1 MWFLWF
7 LPSVV
12 LGQES
17 VQLVQEN
24 EYSSSIEISEGD
36 DKNLGDFRIEISD
49 GLTGTNPELWSWDMG
64 GVDLFRLPDVP
75 FEDESNDFISD
86 ALIGPVWNSD
96 IGHLGQ
102 DQTAI
107 LRKNGGGQDW
117 ISLGQKSRSQESV
130 TILEGNSRGISWTLS
145 SQPSAD
151 VTVTITGY
159 ENTDLSVSPN
169 QLIFTDQNWNIAQEV
184 TLTANQDSDA
194 TPDPVI
200 SLSFTNSGGDTKSK
214 ELTVTIL
221 DDEIPWEFAPRTVR
235 EGSNVSLIVELLPY
249 LAPPSG
255 DVTFTISGHQ
265 GTNVVPNS
273 QVLTFSIHDWQEP
286 QILTI
291 TTQLDLDN
299 LDEEVTLTFTASGG
313 GYDGLKYI
321 AEITIYDRPPYE
333 EYVPEGESILSK
345 IYLIYVGSPRNP
357 SIDITVTWS
366 GFEGTDLTLGQ
377 AVHMVT
383 SKQWSRCRTP
393 DGLGYCTPTV
403 QTEII
408 AAHDPDDVDDSVDLT
423 IAVTD
428 APPGS
433 PILGVKQR
441 ITVTIGDDDD
451 PGLIVD
457 PSALTIK
464 EGDPVGG
471 TFEVQL
477 SEAPLGDFGNND
489 VTVSILARRQTP
501 LRANKT
507 RLTFTASDWNKPQ
520 QVKLTVQ
527 DDDFLNDYVSEVI
540 FLEASGGGYDLER
553 GRVSVTIID
562 DDEPKLEI
570 TPTTITLEEGGPR
583 KILDVRL
590 AAQTSGEVTVTI
602 SEFGD
607 EALSH
612 GPDNPFKFPRFEYR
626 SLPVWVR
633 AAEDSDTD
641 NETEILILTASGGG
655 YDGVTGQVT
664 VEVND
669 NDLAGASLVL
679 APAEIFVEEGS
690 SEKFDVS
697 LSTELTGEV
706 TVTIPNFTNSAL
718 SSYPATLTFNASN
731 HNIPQP
737 VTVSAA
743 KDLNAEN
750 EEETLILTASG
761 GGYNGVEGEVTVK
774 VNDND
779 QASLV
784 LGPAVSVEEGSSSD
798 FTVSLSMPPTDE
810 VTVTIPAFKNP
821 DLSWSSEPLI
831 FNASNYNSPQSVTV
845 TAARDDNTRNETE
858 ILTLTANGG
867 GYDEV
872 KGDIEVTVLDE
883 GAVSVTLLATPVRV
897 KEGAAVT
904 LTAELSRALA
914 TTTVTIPLIYEETG
928 EAPATEGLD
937 YTGPAS
943 ITIPAEKIKASET
956 ISIVNDETAENNET
970 FRVALGTLPSEV
982 EPGSPRSHVIT
993 IEDDDDPPPVQATLS
1008 VAPNPVNEG
1017 DPVTVTA
1024 TLAKP
1029 LDEKVTIPVI
1039 CTSLVTTSD
1048 EDYTCP
1054 PSITINARAPS
1065 GHAMLTTHV
1074 DEDADMEQVSVALG
1088 THRMIESGG
1097 SIILT
1102 ILDPPLPPSPAE
1114 VHLSVS
1120 PREVTEGDPV
1130 TVTATL
1136 AKPLDETV
1144 AIPIECSPRETEDY
1158 LCPAEIPIRAGQRSG
1173 SVRIE
1178 IRDDE
1183 IAEHAETFTVAI
1195 GAALPQGLNVGDP
1208 SSQKVTILDND
1219 AAGIVFSQHPPLPV
1233 VEGADADYTV
1243 SLSSE
1248 PRSSVTLA
1256 LTEGTERITW
1266 TPPVLTFT
1274 SSDWNS
1280 PQGVTVMAPLDD
1292 DATEEDVILTHF
1304 ASSLDAFYDGLR
1316 EYLPVT
1322 VLDTGVENLVIHPP
1336 KLPVPEGADDAF
1348 TVALSTKPLSSVTVV
1363 MSAFTNPELT
1373 RDPEELIFTPSTWA
1387 TPQRVRVLA
1396 ETDDDAEQDPVET
1409 LTLTALGGGYTGIF
1423 GKVQVTIEET
1433 DLKGIQLNP
1442 ASLEITEGGPVGTY
1456 TVELT
1461 SAPTSEVEVTLR
1473 GDAAKATLTP
1483 MSLRFHSSNWKV
1495 PQTVRVEAVQD
1506 RDLDDETLTVFHTAS
1521 GGGYDGER
1529 AELPLRITDQMPVT
1543 ISIYDAQGQE
1553 RAGRVDLRVELN
1565 RSTEIPITVGYET
1578 VAGTATSGEDYVR
1591 SRGLVIFDPGSRTG
1605 QIQIELIPDEIAEQE
1620 EQFTVRLANARP
1632 AGQVSIARPEGQVT
1646 IFDAARA
1653 LAVRID
1659 DAVMRGERVQFAVQ
1673 LSAPSATSVRVH
1685 YRTED
1690 QTARAGEDYHASI
1703 GVLTFAPGEWEQTI
1717 EVDLVPGRAPWQG
1730 KTFGMRLEHTT
1741 EGTIEK
1747 AMAVA
1752 MIQEESPSPEVEVMR
1767 AHAVRFVRT
1776 STIQVV
1782 EGLRSR
1788 PTSSSCR
1795 AAERMGLVQLWGARS
1810 RWRPSLGELLA
1821 GCRVVQEQGV
1831 DRGWLSVWGQ
1841 GAFTRFHG
1849 REEAL
1854 NLRGEVTTAMLGTD
1868 YRWPSGWRTGLLVTH
1883 SLGEGSYRR
1892 LAESGQVQTSL
1903 TQVVPY
1909 VSVQWV
1915 DWEAWLALG
1924 YGRGQTEV
1932 APLEGRLISVFGA
1945 AGVEGTW
1952 RSTRRAGWTLHGDV
1966 LVAEAEV
1973 NQYEVRG
1980 EVIRVRV
1987 GVQGVLRVHETIRPY
2002 VEANVRQDGGHAE
2015 TGTGLELGGGVRFAS
2030 GQVKAELRTQGLVM
2044 HTAEGFTEWGASGVV
2059 QVGGG
2064 STGWGMTIR
2073 PSWGPTYGDRLHRQ
2087 QTILNVTPA
2096 AANLYRTE
2104 VEFAYGA
2111 PMKFGVA
2118 RSVMGV
2124 TQMPHG
2130 RMYRVGTQLRPWD
2143 RMRVSVFGLAH
2154 SRKQLGLNVRGAL
2167 RY

>member
-1 MWFLWF
+1 M
-7 LPSVV
+7 
-12 LGQES
+12 
-17 VQLVQEN
+17 
-24 EYSSSIEISEGD
+24 
-36 DKNLGDFRIEISD
+36 
-49 GLTGTNPELWSWDMG
+49 
-64 GVDLFRLPDVP
+64 
-75 FEDESNDFISD
+75 
-86 ALIGPVWNSD
+86 
-96 IGHLGQ
+96 
-102 DQTAI
+102 
-107 LRKNGGGQDW
+107 GGGQDW
-117 ISLGQKSRSQESV
+117 ISLGQKSQSQESV
-130 TILEGNSRGISWTLS
+130 TILEGNSREISWTLS

-151 VTVTITGY
+151 VTVTITGH

-169 QLIFTDQNWNIAQEV
+169 QLTFTDQNWNIAQEV

-194 TPDPVI
+194 IPDPVI
-200 SLSFTNSGGDTKSK
+200 PLSFTNSGGDTRSK
-214 ELTVTIL
+214 GLTVTIL

-235 EGSNVSLIVELLPY
+235 EGSNASFIVELLPH

-273 QVLTFSIHDWQEP
+273 PELTFPVRKWQRP

-345 IYLIYVGSPRNP
+345 TYFIYVRSPDN
-357 SIDITVTWS
+357 SFIDITVTWS

-383 SKQWSRCRTP
+383 SNQWSRCTTL
-393 DGLGYCTPTV
+393 DGPGYCTPTV

-408 AAHDPDDVDDSVDLT
+408 AAHDPDDVDDQVDLT

-428 APPGS
+428 APPGH
-433 PILGVKQR
+433 PTLGTKGR
-441 ITVTIGDDDD
+441 IAVTIGDDDD

-489 VTVSILARRQTP
+489 VTVSIP
-501 LRANKT
+501 LGVGILTADKSS
-507 RLTFTASDWNKPQ
+507 LTFTANNWNVSQ
-520 QVKLTVQ
+520 EVTLIAGH
-527 DDDFLNDYVSEVI
+527 DDNFVNDSEEI

-562 DDEPKLEI
+562 DDEPRLEI

-612 GPDNPFKFPRFEYR
+612 GPDNPFKFPPFESR
-626 SLPVWVR
+626 SLPVWVK

-641 NETEILILTASGGG
+641 NETEILTLTASGGGYDGVTGQITVKVNDNDLAGASLVLAPAVSVEEGSSSDFTVSLSTPPTGTVTVTIPAFKNPDLSWSSEPLIFNASNHNSPQSVTVKAAEDSDTDDETEILTLTASGGG

-664 VEVND
+664 VKVND

-679 APAEIFVEEGS
+679 DPVEVSVEEGS
-690 SEKFDVS
+690 SSDFTVS
-697 LSTELTGEV
+697 LSTPPTGTV
-706 TVTIPNFTNSAL
+706 TVTIPAFKNPDL
-718 SSYPATLTFNASN
+718 SWSSEPLIFNASN
-731 HNIPQP
+731 YNSPQS
-737 VTVSAA
+737 VTVTAA

-784 LGPAVSVEEGSSSD
+784 LDPVEISVEEGSSSD
-798 FTVSLSMPPTDE
+798 FTVSLSTPPTGT
-810 VTVTIPAFKNP
+810 VTVTIPVFKNP
-821 DLSWSSEPLI
+821 DLTRFPETLT
-831 FNASNYNSPQSVTV
+831 FTRSNYGDPQSVTV
-845 TAARDDNTRNETE
+845 RAPRDDNTSNETE

-867 GYDEV
+867 GYDGV
-872 KGDIEVTVLDE
+872 KGDIEVTVLDA
-883 GAVSVTLLATPVRV
+883 GAVSVTLLATPVEV
-897 KEGAAVT
+897 NEGDEVT
-904 LTAELSRALA
+904 LTAELSRALQ
-914 TTTVTIPLIYEETG
+914 TTEVMIPLIYEGTG
-928 EAPATEGLD
+928 EAPATEGVD
-937 YTGPAS
+937 YIGPAS
-943 ITIPAEKIKASET
+943 ITIP
-956 ISIVNDETAENNET
+956 
-970 FRVALGTLPSEV
+970 
-982 EPGSPRSHVIT
+982 
-993 IEDDDDPPPVQATLS
+993 
-1008 VAPNPVNEG
+1008 
-1017 DPVTVTA
+1017 
-1024 TLAKP
+1024 
-1029 LDEKVTIPVI
+1029 
-1039 CTSLVTTSD
+1039 
-1048 EDYTCP
+1048 
-1054 PSITINARAPS
+1054 
-1065 GHAMLTTHV
+1065 
-1074 DEDADMEQVSVALG
+1074 
-1088 THRMIESGG
+1088 
-1097 SIILT
+1097 
-1102 ILDPPLPPSPAE
+1102 
-1114 VHLSVS
+1114 
-1120 PREVTEGDPV
+1120 
-1130 TVTATL
+1130 
-1136 AKPLDETV
+1136 
-1144 AIPIECSPRETEDY
+1144 
-1158 LCPAEIPIRAGQRSG
+1158 AGQRSG

-1183 IAEHAETFTVAI
+1183 IAEHAERFTVAI
-1195 GAALPQGLNVGDP
+1195 GRVLRQGLLRGTP
-1208 SSQKVTILDND
+1208 SSEEVTILDYD
-1219 AAGIVFSQHPPLPV
+1219 EAGIVLSPRSLTV
-1233 VEGADADYTV
+1233 VEGADAADYTV

-1248 PRSSVTLA
+1248 PRSPVTLA
-1256 LTEGTERITW
+1256 LLTEGSERITW

-1274 SSDWNS
+1274 ADDWDS
-1280 PQGVTVMAPLDD
+1280 PQGVTVMAPPDD
-1292 DATEEDVILTHF
+1292 DAIEEDVVLTHR
-1304 ASSLDAFYDGLR
+1304 ASSLDAIYDGRR
-1316 EYLPVT
+1316 EDLPVT
-1322 VLDTGVENLVIHPP
+1322 VLD
-1336 KLPVPEGADDAF
+1336 
-1348 TVALSTKPLSSVTVV
+1348 
-1363 MSAFTNPELT
+1363 
-1373 RDPEELIFTPSTWA
+1373 
-1387 TPQRVRVLA
+1387 
-1396 ETDDDAEQDPVET
+1396 
-1409 LTLTALGGGYTGIF
+1409 
-1423 GKVQVTIEET
+1423 IEET
-1433 DLKGIQLNP
+1433 DLKGIQLDP
-1442 ASLEITEGGPVGTY
+1442 AFLEITEGGPSGTY
-1456 TVELT
+1456 TVVLT

-1473 GDAAKATLTP
+1473 GDEGKATLTP
-1483 MSLRFHSSNWKV
+1483 MSLRFHSSNWEV
-1495 PQTVRVEAVQD
+1495 PQKVTVEAVQD
-1506 RDLDDETLTVFHTAS
+1506 RDLDDETLTVLHTAS

-1529 AELPLRITDQMPVT
+1529 AELALRITDQMPVT
-1543 ISIYDAQGQE
+1543 ISIYDAQAQE

-1565 RSTEIPITVGYET
+1565 RSTEVPITVSYET

-1591 SRGLVIFDPGSRTG
+1591 SRGLVIFDPGSRAG

-1620 EQFTVRLANARP
+1620 EQFTVRIANARP
-1632 AGQVSIARPEGQVT
+1632 VGQVSIARPEGQVT

-1673 LSAPSATSVRVH
+1673 LSAPSETNVRVH

-1690 QTARAGEDYHASI
+1690 QTARAGEDYHAI
-1703 GVLTFAPGEWEQTI
+1703 MGVLTFAPGEWEQTI
-1717 EVDLVPGRAPWQG
+1717 EVDLVPGRVPWQG

-1752 MIQEESPSPEVEVMR
+1752 TIQEESPSPEVMR

-1849 REEAL
+1849 RGEGVL

-1892 LAESGQVQTSL
+1892 LAESGQVQSSL

-1932 APLEGRLISVFGA
+1932 APLEGRLVSVFGA

-1973 NQYEVRG
+1973 DQYEVRG

-1987 GVQGVLRVHETIRPY
+1987 GVQGVLRVHEKIRPY

-2087 QTILNVTPA
+2087 QTILDVTSS

-2104 VEFAYGA
+2104 VEFAYGT
-2111 PMKFGVA
+2111 PMKSGVA
-2118 RSVMGV
+2118 RSVVGV

-2154 SRKQLGLNVRGAL
+2154 SRRNLGLNVRGAL
-2167 RY
+2167 SY